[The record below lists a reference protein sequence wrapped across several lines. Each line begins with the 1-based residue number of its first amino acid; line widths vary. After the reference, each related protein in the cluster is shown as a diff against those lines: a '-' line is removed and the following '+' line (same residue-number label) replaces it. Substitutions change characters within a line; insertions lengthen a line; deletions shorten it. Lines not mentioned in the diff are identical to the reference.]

1 MRGGIRADDDGGLVG
16 LRRGDVAADAVRR
29 AGRRAADGHH
39 PAPAEGE
46 ARPAAPGRA
55 AHGQR
60 PDPEEGLGGGQG
72 GGGAGGAGGGRW
84 SRRRSPLGRERQFRD
99 FGPALKT
106 PGRGAFHFHTVP
118 GS

>member
-55 AHGQR
+55 ADGQR
-60 PDPEEGLGGGQG
+60 PDPEEELGGGQG
-72 GGGAGGAGGGRW
+72 GGGAGGGRGSW
-84 SRRRSPLGRERQFRD
+84 RRSPLGRERQLRD

-106 PGRGAFHFHTVP
+106 PGEGDFHTFS

>member
-1 MRGGIRADDDGGLVG
+1 MRGGVADDGGGGLVG
-16 LRRGDVAADAVRR
+16 LRRGDVAADPVRR

-60 PDPEEGLGGGQG
+60 PDPEEERGGGQG
-72 GGGAGGAGGGRW
+72 GGGAGGGGRW
-84 SRRRSPLGRERQFRD
+84 SWRRPPLGRERQFRD
-99 FGPALKT
+99 FGPPLET
-106 PGRGAFHFHTVP
+106 PGEGDFHTFS